1 MKRFLKFYA
10 MSFAISMLLI
20 SCEKKPLTLDDNTS
34 MKTLLNASDTEIK
47 ELVIKEAGEKANLS
61 EEEINIEYILRDKK
75 NQAIVVKSNISKQNR

>member
-20 SCEKKPLTLDDNTS
+20 SCEKKSLTLDDNTS